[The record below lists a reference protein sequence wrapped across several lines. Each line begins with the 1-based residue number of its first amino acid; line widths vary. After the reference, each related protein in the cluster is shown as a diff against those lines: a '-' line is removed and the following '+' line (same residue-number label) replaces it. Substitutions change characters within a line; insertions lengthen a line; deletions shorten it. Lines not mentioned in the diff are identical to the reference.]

1 MIKQPCQKNCPDR
14 NAECHAKCE
23 KWLVY
28 EEERNKEYE
37 RRGKEKHNAEVLYL
51 IERDRKRDIAL
62 GRMKNRRNK
71 KAFKRY

>member
-1 MIKQPCQKNCPDR
+1 MAKVPCYKCPDR
-14 NAECHAKCE
+14 KAECHSKCE
-23 KWLVY
+23 KWL
-28 EEERNKEYE
+28 EYE
-37 RRGKEKHNAEVLYL
+37 KARNEEDARRGKEKHDAEVLSL